1 MDMLGIQLFIIG
13 IHCTTAISIN
23 QDQVLITNFGFFSTV
38 VVMISMLG
46 IQVISVGWGTSDPAS
61 DR

>member
-13 IHCTTAISIN
+13 IHCTTAILIN

-38 VVMISMLG
+38 VMILILG
-46 IQVISVGWGTSDPAS
+46 IQVISSGWGTSS
-61 DR
+61 KR